1 LGAGREAGLA
11 AERRRPSGRSQ
22 SPIGCLAAERRTTLL
37 RMSNHPLH
45 PTHPGSKRHVERLR
59 ALCLELPE
67 VAEKL
72 AWGTPTWRV
81 GGRVFAQ
88 LADHHHG
95 NPHLAVWLAA
105 PDGAQQALI
114 EAEPARFFRPAYV
127 GHLGWVAAILDE
139 DADWAMMAAV
149 VRQAHR
155 VTARKL
161 PQRKAAEILAAAEA
175 MDEPAEKRP
184 AEKRPAEKKPAEK
197 KPAEKK
203 VPAKKKAEKKALAK
217 RPAEKK
223 ALAKRPAEKKV
234 PAKKKAA
241 PATPAKKPTARRR
254 A

>member
-1 LGAGREAGLA
+1 
-11 AERRRPSGRSQ
+11 
-22 SPIGCLAAERRTTLL
+22 
-37 RMSNHPLH
+37 MSTHPLH

-67 VAEKL
+67 VTEKI

-105 PDGAQQALI
+105 ESGAQQALI

-139 DADWAMMAAV
+139 ESDWAMVAAV

-175 MDEPAEKRP
+175 MDGTTGA
-184 AEKRPAEKKPAEK
+184 AA
-197 KPAEKK
+197 
-203 VPAKKKAEKKALAK
+203 PAKKKA
-217 RPAEKK
+217 
-223 ALAKRPAEKKV
+223 
-234 PAKKKAA
+234 PAKKAAAKKA
-241 PATPAKKPTARRR
+241 PAKKAAAKKASSAAKAARATPSAQPRARRR